1 MRFFTYRRRKYIFIF
16 FFSIY
21 FFLSSLPSVS
31 LASGGDD
38 SGNWKPRY
46 DPPDPLP
53 QSKPLTY
60 GVWFCSLQLKVTR
73 FLPATPQRYWFSTL
87 ASKVVNDV
95 PFLGGGILSQTLSNL
110 KNILVLVAT
119 WKVFKSLPGKF

>member
-1 MRFFTYRRRKYIFIF
+1 MQYFTYRRKYLFIF

-21 FFLSSLPSVS
+21 FFLSSLPAVS

-38 SGNWKPRY
+38 TGNWKPRY
-46 DPPDPLP
+46 TPPDPLP
-53 QSKPLTY
+53 ESEPLTY
-60 GVWFCSLQLKVTR
+60 GLWFCSLQLKVTR
-73 FLPATPQRYWFSTL
+73 FLPTTPQNYWFSTL

-95 PFLGGGILSQTLSNL
+95 PFLGGGILSQTLRNI
-110 KNILVLVAT
+110 KNVLVMVAT